1 MAEKDLSKLIEN
13 MEPTLNSGSYIFSSV
28 TKLELANLP
37 THILV
42 MQFQESEGTT
52 IITTSEN
59 ADLYH
64 IPYELRMAWITL
76 KIHSALDAV
85 GLTAAFSYA
94 LKSAGISCN
103 VVAGYYH
110 DHLFVPLEDT
120 EKAMAALNALSRN
133 G

>member
-1 MAEKDLSKLIEN
+1 MAEKDLTTLIEN
-13 MEPTLNSGSYIFSSV
+13 MQPKLNDGSYIFSSV
-28 TKLELANLP
+28 SKEELENIP
-37 THILV
+37 SNTLV
-42 MQFQESEGTT
+42 MRFQESEGTT

-59 ADLYH
+59 ADLYR

-85 GLTAAFSYA
+85 GLTAAFSDA

-110 DHLFVPLEDT
+110 DHIFVPTEDK
-120 EKAMAALNALSRN
+120 EKAMAALHALSRSH
-133 G
+133 